1 MKVMNNMDGTAALGL
16 IMMRRYCV
24 QSTGTDNVGKI
35 SIVGK
40 VSLKRLTDD
49 EW

>member
-35 SIVGK
+35 CGK
-40 VSLKRLTDD
+40 GESEDTDR
-49 EW
+49 